1 MSAGEAGAVA
11 VAPEP
16 AEVDARRQTRLLLSA
31 TAVDTF
37 GSGLNYAILS
47 LFLVRAVGLSGTA
60 AGIVIGVAA
69 GIALPGGYLTG
80 RVVDAI
86 GPRRPLIGGYCLQGV
101 AAALL
106 PLACGPVGACLALS
120 ALMFFTEGS
129 RATRYAL
136 IARLGP
142 EGGVRLRG
150 RSTVVSNVAVAVGVG
165 VGGLL
170 VGIGDPWLLRCGLW
184 ANAATFLVAALI
196 QQRLAELPAAPAAP
210 GAGGKAPS
218 ATRPSAR
225 SPFRDTEY
233 LRVVLVNAV
242 LMIQAQ
248 ILTIGYPLWVASS
261 GRVPLWTTSVLFVLN
276 TLLVVV
282 FQMRVVGR
290 IGSHG
295 DAAAGWRRAGLLF
308 LLGCT
313 VTGVV
318 VRFPALPWAVALA
331 LVLAAVTVHTF
342 GEIWHGSGQF
352 SLALGLAEPTQQGR
366 YQGLFNLGE
375 GVAGFVAPLFVGY
388 LCTGAGAWGWIG
400 LGVALASAG
409 LAAGPAVR
417 SAERTRPSA
426 EAEAG

>member
-1 MSAGEAGAVA
+1 MSAGAAA
-11 VAPEP
+11 VAPGP
-16 AEVDARRQTRLLLSA
+16 AKADARRQTRLLLSA

-86 GPRRPLIGGYCLQGV
+86 GPRRPLIGSYCLQGV

-106 PLACGPVGACLALS
+106 PLASGPVGACLALS

-136 IARLGP
+136 IARIGP

-184 ANAATFLVAALI
+184 ANAATFLVAALF
-196 QQRLAELPAAPAAP
+196 QQRLAELPAAP
-210 GAGGKAPS
+210 GAGGTAPL
-218 ATRPSAR
+218 ATRPTAG
-225 SPFRDTEY
+225 SPFRDTGY

-276 TLLVVV
+276 TLLVVT
-282 FQMRVVGR
+282 FQMRVVGQ

-318 VRFPALPWAVALA
+318 VGFPALPWAATLT

-352 SLALGLAEPTQQGR
+352 FLALGLAEPTQQGR

-375 GVAGFVAPLFVGY
+375 GVAGFMAPLFVGY

-409 LAAGPAVR
+409 LAAGPVVR
-417 SAERTRPSA
+417 SAERNRPYP